1 MITRYITKA
10 VALAFGALVY
20 TLGLDVFLTPNH
32 VIDGGV
38 VGISLM
44 AAALTNISFS
54 TFIVILNL
62 PFLYLG
68 YKKIGARFT
77 VASLYSILWLAI
89 WSRVVDYMHLEA
101 VTKDP
106 FLSTVFG
113 GIIIGVGVGLIIR
126 FGGALDGT
134 EMLAI
139 IGGRRLPFSVGEI
152 IMFFN
157 FFILGISGFV
167 FSWNSAMYS
176 LIAYFIAYKA
186 IDVVS
191 NGLDEMKGVLIVTQ
205 KDEEVSRVIT
215 RELHRGV
222 TLLHGEGAYARHRM
236 WILYCVVSRL
246 EVMQLRDT
254 VTEVDPNAFL
264 SIFDIQ
270 EAHGGLFSKKGS
282 SH

>member
-1 MITRYITKA
+1 MVTRYITKA

-44 AAALTNISFS
+44 AAALTNLSFS
-54 TFIVILNL
+54 TFIVVLNL

-77 VASLYSILWLAI
+77 LASLYSILWLA
-89 WSRVVDYMHLEA
+89 M
-101 VTKDP
+101 
-106 FLSTVFG
+106 
-113 GIIIGVGVGLIIR
+113 
-126 FGGALDGT
+126 DGT

-139 IGGRRLPFSVGEI
+139 IGDRRLPFSVGEI

-157 FFILGISGFV
+157 FFILGVSGFV

-191 NGLDEMKGVLIVTQ
+191 NGLDEMKGVLIVTK

-222 TLLHGEGAYARHRM
+222 TLLHGEGAYARHKM
-236 WILYCVVSRL
+236 WVLYCVVSRL
-246 EVMQLRDT
+246 EVMQLRAT
-254 VTEVDPNAFL
+254 VTEVDPNAFV

>member
-113 GIIIGVGVGLIIR
+113 GIIIGVGVG
-126 FGGALDGT
+126 
-134 EMLAI
+134 
-139 IGGRRLPFSVGEI
+139 
-152 IMFFN
+152 
-157 FFILGISGFV
+157 
-167 FSWNSAMYS
+167 
-176 LIAYFIAYKA
+176 
-186 IDVVS
+186 
-191 NGLDEMKGVLIVTQ
+191 
-205 KDEEVSRVIT
+205 
-215 RELHRGV
+215 H
-222 TLLHGEGAYARHRM
+222 
-236 WILYCVVSRL
+236 
-246 EVMQLRDT
+246 
-254 VTEVDPNAFL
+254 
-264 SIFDIQ
+264 
-270 EAHGGLFSKKGS
+270 
-282 SH
+282 

>member
-1 MITRYITKA
+1 MVTRYITKA

-44 AAALTNISFS
+44 AAALTNLSFS
-54 TFIVILNL
+54 TFIVVLNL

-77 VASLYSILWLAI
+77 LASLYSILWL
-89 WSRVVDYMHLEA
+89 A

-139 IGGRRLPFSVGEI
+139 IGDRRLPFSVGEI

-157 FFILGISGFV
+157 FFILGVSGFV

-191 NGLDEMKGVLIVTQ
+191 NGLDEMKGVLIVTK

-222 TLLHGEGAYARHRM
+222 TLLHGEGAYARHKM
-236 WILYCVVSRL
+236 WVLYCVVSRL
-246 EVMQLRDT
+246 EVMQLRAT
-254 VTEVDPNAFL
+254 VTEVDPNAFV